1 MQKVIERILNLLAF
15 LLTVGRP
22 VTADEIRHTVAGY
35 NGDSDEAFR
44 RTFERDKDLLRSLG
58 FRLEL
63 RPTDAWEVEHG
74 YTVKE
79 DPDFPDPGLTDDERA
94 ALWLAAQV
102 VRMGGRSS
110 GPDAMFKLGGTPLAP
125 AGEPLAADLGTSEGD
140 LAVVFLAVSE
150 RRHLAFDYRGRE
162 RVVAP
167 FGLAHRRGHWYLIG
181 PERDDSVVK
190 LYRLDRAAPVRVT
203 GPRAAFDRPE
213 DFSAAGF
220 VPDAP
225 WEAGADAET
234 TAVVRIDPDLA
245 WWAERQVHDPAT
257 VTRLPDGGLELRLRV
272 ANPEALI
279 GWVLSFEDRAEIV
292 APVELRQRLVTR
304 VAG

>member
-1 MQKVIERILNLLAF
+1 MQRNYELA
-15 LLTVGRP
+15 
-22 VTADEIRHTVAGY
+22 
-35 NGDSDEAFR
+35 
-44 RTFERDKDLLRSLG
+44 
-58 FRLEL
+58 
-63 RPTDAWEVEHG
+63 
-74 YTVKE
+74 
-79 DPDFPDPGLTDDERA
+79 DPGLTDDERA

-102 VRMGGRSS
+102 VRLGGRST
-110 GPDAMFKLGGTPLAP
+110 GPEAMLKLGGRRWRPGRASRWP
-125 AGEPLAADLGTSEGD
+125 PISGTGVDD
-140 LAVVFLAVSE
+140 LAVAFLAVSE

-190 LYRLDRAAPVRVT
+190 LYRLDRAAPVRAT
-203 GPRAAFDRPE
+203 GPPAAFDRPG
-213 DFSAAGF
+213 DFSAAAF

-225 WEAGADAET
+225 WEAGGDAET

-257 VTRLPDGGLELRLRV
+257 VTRLPDGGIELRLRV